1 MSLFRT
7 GDTAAVLGVCPHV
20 SLVGSSRG
28 PLPFPWPSGEVER
41 RPFFFTSLPASWAP
55 STRSPGL
62 LQRAEGVQDTSPWGR
77 RLPWGKRRHG
87 SVWNYPRPAR
97 TSPTRWPEPTVDTR
111 FLLFCL
117 SLCRPRQS
125 PCFIPVSAWEDGFR
139 PAGPNVPRLSQP
151 EATTASRPHAWSLR
165 AARAQR
171 HPGGFL
177 GRLGWMPSWPVFLF
191 RRGHCSS
198 GPELTPGAA
207 DSNAGVSETSGRE
220 PWCPV
225 GPAVL
230 LCCLSR

>member
-1 MSLFRT
+1 M
-7 GDTAAVLGVCPHV
+7 
-20 SLVGSSRG
+20 
-28 PLPFPWPSGEVER
+28 
-41 RPFFFTSLPASWAP
+41 
-55 STRSPGL
+55 
-62 LQRAEGVQDTSPWGR
+62 
-77 RLPWGKRRHG
+77 
-87 SVWNYPRPAR
+87 WNYPRPPR
-97 TSPTRWPEPTVDTR
+97 SSPTRWPEPTVDTR

-171 HPGGFL
+171 RPGGFL

-191 RRGHCSS
+191 RQDHCSS

-207 DSNAGVSETSGRE
+207 DSNAGVRDLRTGALWPRWPGRI
-220 PWCPV
+220 
-225 GPAVL
+225 AVL
-230 LCCLSR
+230 RSSLIFTCRVFRNNATWKLLSGPSVSLHSLSGFVAALPIGSDIAL